1 MSKIIA
7 AIGPPS
13 TGKSASMRTLDPDE
27 TFIVSCIGKTP
38 PFQGW
43 SDDYPEFTKENREEG
58 RFYDLD
64 VPPRQMANKLEWIL
78 NAINEKRK
86 DVKVVVIDDFQYV
99 LSFQYMDRALENGW
113 DKFTEMGVSIFDVI
127 NNARQMRD
135 DLMIVFLS
143 HSADK
148 SDASHGMEGFKTIGK
163 MLDKHVDLE
172 GLFNIILFSER
183 VDGEYRFLTQ
193 TDGER
198 IARSPM
204 GMFDERIPN
213 DLGMVVD
220 RIREYN

>member
-1 MSKIIA
+1 
-7 AIGPPS
+7 
-13 TGKSASMRTLDPDE
+13 
-27 TFIVSCIGKTP
+27 
-38 PFQGW
+38 
-43 SDDYPEFTKENREEG
+43 
-58 RFYDLD
+58 
-64 VPPRQMANKLEWIL
+64 
-78 NAINEKRK
+78 
-86 DVKVVVIDDFQYV
+86 VIDDFQYV